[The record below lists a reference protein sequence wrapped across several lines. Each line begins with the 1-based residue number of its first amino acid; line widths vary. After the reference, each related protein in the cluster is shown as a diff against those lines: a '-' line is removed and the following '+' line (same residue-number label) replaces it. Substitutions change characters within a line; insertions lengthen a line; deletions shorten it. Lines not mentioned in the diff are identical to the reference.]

1 MQTLPILIAE
11 MRMMGVKRLELE
23 LDAAPEPDRGESKQ
37 WADSPELER
46 DTERPA
52 EAKPEGSC
60 AALGCVAPRG
70 GLMGGAVAPQFCRAH
85 ALAEAGVKR

>member
-23 LDAAPEPDRGESKQ
+23 LDAAPALEPEPTE
-37 WADSPELER
+37 AR

-52 EAKPEGSC
+52 EDKPEGAC
-60 AALGCVAPRG
+60 ARPDCMQPRE
-70 GLMGGAVAPQFCRAH
+70 GLFGGAAGAQYCRAH